1 MGLMLYGERG
11 LVYAVILEIKDNL
24 DLIKKVLG
32 SVILGDGKS
41 FTWLETLER
50 VDFWIEPSFGQ
61 FGNPDLIAICYCKND
76 FKNVVFFEAKTVTY
90 EDSAVPLAG
99 SFIPG
104 INSRINA
111 QLTLKHRFVQALIR
125 KGSQQGII
133 EEGKNA
139 SQAYARLS
147 TDSKQP
153 VPRILKNQYIVSTC
167 RKMQANCKDFYF
179 VALTNDLP
187 GMNFGSVESKHL
199 PLPVL
204 FDDQGHDI
212 WSTEKDRFGFLT
224 FADLEKVLP
233 PDGIFVNTRKN
244 VLPDPKPTSPTG
256 ATATV
261 LRTINWKEFSHAM
274 TGVRSTLQQ
283 LILDAAAE
291 AYGDDRNQN
300 TITLHEYEGSDSF
313 MGPGGNTIVKIIPYR
328 DKNSEA
334 IRVVIKD
341 SLVRAAEAVDYFNKG
356 PFQIGIGSNSRTFYG
371 RSFEIPLSEDELN
384 ICRGFMV
391 DVLSID

>member
-1 MGLMLYGERG
+1 MGLILYGERG
-11 LVYAVILEIKDNL
+11 LVNAVILEIKDNP

-32 SVILGDGKS
+32 SVKLGDGKC

-61 FGNPDLIAICYCKND
+61 FGNPDLIAICYCKNG
-76 FKNVVFFEAKTVTY
+76 FKNVIFFEAKTVTY

-99 SFIPG
+99 PYIPG

-125 KGSQQGII
+125 TGFQQGFIG
-133 EEGKNA
+133 EGENA
-139 SQAYARLS
+139 SHAYARLS
-147 TDSKQP
+147 TDSKPP
-153 VPRILKNQYIVSTC
+153 VPRILKNEYVVSTC

-224 FADLEKVLP
+224 FTDLERILPPEGLFMDTRKIVLP
-233 PDGIFVNTRKN
+233 N
-244 VLPDPKPTSPTG
+244 PKPISPTG
-256 ATATV
+256 ETV
-261 LRTINWKEFSHAM
+261 LRTTNWKEFSHVM
-274 TGVRSTLQQ
+274 TEVRSTLQRS
-283 LILDAAAE
+283 ILDAAAE
-291 AYGDDRNQN
+291 AYGGDRNQS

-313 MGPGGNTIVKIIPYR
+313 KGPGGNTIVKIIPYR
-328 DKNSEA
+328 NQNSED

-341 SLVRAAEAVDYFNKG
+341 SLVRAAEAVDYFNEG

-371 RSFEIPLSEDELN
+371 RSFKIPLSEDELN
-384 ICRGFMV
+384 ICQGFMV
-391 DVLSID
+391 DVLGIN